1 MKPYHYLAEFI
12 STIFVTF
19 ITIYTFN
26 PVAIGAA
33 NALVYLLAKTTANPA
48 ITMAEAYYKRKYD
61 ATFEMQ
67 SVIPVIVVQCG
78 GALVAVELYKRMH

>member
-12 STIFVTF
+12 STIFVGF
-19 ITIYTFN
+19 IAIYTAN
-26 PVAIGAA
+26 PVAVGSAF
-33 NALVYLLAKTTANPA
+33 ALIYLLAKTSANPS

-67 SVIPVIVVQCG
+67 SVSPVIVVQCG